1 MSVTEQLLVAVFTF
15 FELCLQNL
23 TSYPHLFFWSK
34 YFPWKVFLII
44 EIRKKKSSI
53 KIFAASVSTLKYVQ
67 IKVIFSH
74 KPLK

>member
-34 YFPWKVFLII
+34 YFPWKGFLII
-44 EIRKKKSSI
+44 ENKKK
-53 KIFAASVSTLKYVQ
+53 KIIDQNLCCIGFYFEICAN
-67 IKVIFSH
+67 
-74 KPLK
+74 